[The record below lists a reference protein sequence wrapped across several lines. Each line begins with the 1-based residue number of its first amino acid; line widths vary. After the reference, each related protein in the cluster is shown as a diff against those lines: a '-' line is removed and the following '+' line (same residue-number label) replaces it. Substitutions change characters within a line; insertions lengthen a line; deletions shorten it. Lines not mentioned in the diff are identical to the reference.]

1 MTRVNSSAVVIIP
14 PKESWGP
21 IQEIRRI
28 YDRQIHRWMPH
39 ITLLYPFRHE
49 SEYNTLESLFS
60 TRCEKIKS
68 FEIKFSKFKYFN
80 HGKQKYTIWLAPEP
94 ESLIIY
100 LQYKLLAIVPD
111 CNNVNLHKNGFTP
124 HLSVGQIDGKKKLI
138 EVIETLQRNWSQLK
152 FTINSIY
159 FIAREKQKQ
168 SKFEVKKTFL
178 LN

>member
-1 MTRVNSSAVVIIP
+1 MTKINSSAVVIIP
-14 PKESWGP
+14 PKEIWEP

-28 YDRQIHRWMPH
+28 YDRQIRRWMPH
-39 ITLLYPFRHE
+39 ITLLYPFRPE

-60 TRCEKIKS
+60 TICKKIKS
-68 FEIKFSKFKYFN
+68 FEITFSKFKYFN
-80 HGKQKYTIWLAPEP
+80 HGKQKYTLWLAPEP
-94 ESLIIY
+94 ESLIND

-124 HLSVGQIDGKKKLI
+124 HLSVGQIKGKKRLI

-159 FIAREKQKQ
+159 FIAREKQKL
-168 SKFEVKKTFL
+168 SKFEVKKTYL

>member
-1 MTRVNSSAVVIIP
+1 MTKINSSAVVIIP
-14 PKESWGP
+14 PKEIWVP

-28 YDRQIHRWMPH
+28 YDRQIRRWMPH
-39 ITLLYPFRHE
+39 ITLLYPFRLE
-49 SEYNTLESLFS
+49 SEYNSLESLFS
-60 TRCEKIKS
+60 TICEKIKS
-68 FEIKFSKFKYFN
+68 FEITFSKFKYFN
-80 HGKQKYTIWLAPEP
+80 HGKQKYTLWLAPEP
-94 ESLIIY
+94 ESLIID
-100 LQYKLLAIVPD
+100 LQYKLLALVPD

-124 HLSVGQIDGKKKLI
+124 HLSVGQIEGKKKLI

-159 FIAREKQKQ
+159 FIAREKQKL

>member
-1 MTRVNSSAVVIIP
+1 MAKDNSSATVIIP
-14 PKESWGP
+14 PKEIWEP

-28 YDRQIHRWMPH
+28 YDRQIRRWMPH
-39 ITLLYPFRHE
+39 ITLLYPFRPE

-60 TRCEKIKS
+60 TICKKIKS
-68 FEIKFSKFKYFN
+68 FEITFSKFKYFN
-80 HGKQKYTIWLAPEP
+80 HGKQKYTLWLAPDP
-94 ESLIIY
+94 EFLIIE

-111 CNNVNLHKNGFTP
+111 CNNVNLFKNGYTP
-124 HLSVGQIDGKKKLI
+124 HLSVGQIEGKKRLI
-138 EVIETLQRNWSQLK
+138 EVIETLQRNWNQIK

-159 FIAREKQKQ
+159 FIAREKQKL

>member
-1 MTRVNSSAVVIIP
+1 MTKINSSAVVIIP
-14 PKESWGP
+14 PKEIWVP

-28 YDRQIHRWMPH
+28 YDRQIRRWMPH
-39 ITLLYPFRHE
+39 ITLLYPFRLE

-60 TRCEKIKS
+60 TICKKIKS
-68 FEIKFSKFKYFN
+68 FEITLSKFKYFI

-94 ESLIIY
+94 ESLIND

-124 HLSVGQIDGKKKLI
+124 HLSVGQIEGKNRLI

-159 FIAREKQKQ
+159 FIAREKQKL
-168 SKFEVKKTFL
+168 SKFEVNKSFL

>member
-1 MTRVNSSAVVIIP
+1 MTKVNSSAVVIIP
-14 PKESWGP
+14 PKEIWEP

-28 YDRQIHRWMPH
+28 YDRQILRWMPH

-49 SEYNTLESLFS
+49 SEFNTLESLFS
-60 TRCEKIKS
+60 TINKKIKS
-68 FEIKFSKFKYFN
+68 FEITFSKFKYFN
-80 HGKQKYTIWLAPEP
+80 HGKQKYTLWLAPEP
-94 ESLIIY
+94 ESLIND

-124 HLSVGQIDGKKKLI
+124 HLSVGQFEGKKRLI
-138 EVIETLQRNWSQLK
+138 EVVKTLQSNWSQLK

-159 FIAREKQKQ
+159 FIAREKQKL

>member
-1 MTRVNSSAVVIIP
+1 MTKVNSSAVVIIP
-14 PKESWGP
+14 PKKIWEP

-28 YDRQIHRWMPH
+28 YDRQIR
-39 ITLLYPFRHE
+39 
-49 SEYNTLESLFS
+49 
-60 TRCEKIKS
+60 
-68 FEIKFSKFKYFN
+68 FN
-80 HGKQKYTIWLAPEP
+80 HGKQTYTLWLAPEP
-94 ESLIIY
+94 ESLIID

-111 CNNVNLHKNGFTP
+111 CDNVNLQKNGFTP
-124 HLSVGQIDGKKKLI
+124 HLSLGQIEGKKRLI

-159 FIAREKQKQ
+159 FIAREKQKL